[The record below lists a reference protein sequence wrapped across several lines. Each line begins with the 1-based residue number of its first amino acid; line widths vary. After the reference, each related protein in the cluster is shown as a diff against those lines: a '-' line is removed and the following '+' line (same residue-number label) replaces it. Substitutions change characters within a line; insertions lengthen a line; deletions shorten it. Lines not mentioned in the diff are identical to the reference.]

1 MPSAVSIRNYVKKW
15 QRANRPYVRGY
26 QRTRMAQR
34 REKAIL
40 KLGVVCVRCGFSDH
54 RALQFDHV
62 VAVRGSGKAPQRQRG
77 LILRE
82 ILQGSTK
89 YQLLCANC
97 NWIKRAQ
104 NHDRGERDEGLDCT
118 LYHFAPR
125 PKNIFSNSLDLGSSL
140 ARRPGCR
147 KLDSRPA
154 VRIAPADPRCI
165 RSPSTSHLVAC
176 GLVKI

>member
-40 KLGVVCVRCGFSDH
+40 KLGGVCVRCGFSDH

-97 NWIKRAQ
+97 NWIKRAE
-104 NHDRGERDEGLDCT
+104 NHET
-118 LYHFAPR
+118 R
-125 PKNIFSNSLDLGSSL
+125 PV
-140 ARRPGCR
+140 
-147 KLDSRPA
+147 DS
-154 VRIAPADPRCI
+154 
-165 RSPSTSHLVAC
+165 H
-176 GLVKI
+176 